1 MTRTWRQLG
10 AARMVMVCLAA
21 CLAGSPEGR
30 AAEEPPALN
39 PFAPVRQDRQDAEP
53 GYVELSDG
61 RVFAGSV
68 YMTRDKRLK
77 IWDANLQRQR
87 EIPLRA
93 IRQIEC
99 KVEKEWMEREWRF
112 KELALDE
119 KMYTGRKYPARLYVH
134 TVTLRSDGRTIT
146 GPLAEIIYVRPFAD
160 PSAGLDASKL
170 EPQRFLLHKRDKG
183 PPGTDLKSLV
193 YVKRVKLGKDAY
205 EEGLAKAAKRA
216 KSKAGV
222 SARSPAE
229 KAPPVEERDAEEP
242 ARGDEYNG

>member
-1 MTRTWRQLG
+1 MSPTYRLWWAIG
-10 AARMVMVCLAA
+10 MAA
-21 CLAGSPEGR
+21 CCVSMWSRVEAG
-30 AAEEPPALN
+30 EEPPALN

-61 RVFAGSV
+61 SIYVGSV
-68 YMTRDKRLK
+68 CMTRDKRLK

-146 GPLAEIIYVRPFAD
+146 GPLAEIIYVRPYAD

-170 EPQRFLLHKRDKG
+170 QPQRFLLHKRDKG

-193 YVKRVKLGKDAY
+193 YVKLVKLGKDAY
-205 EEGLAKAAKRA
+205 EEGLVKAAKRA
-216 KSKAGV
+216 KTRPTAPV
-222 SARSPAE
+222 ARVPPT
-229 KAPPVEERDAEEP
+229 KAPPVEERDADAP
-242 ARGDEYNG
+242 APGK

>member
-1 MTRTWRQLG
+1 MPRIRRLLWAMGMTACYLG
-10 AARMVMVCLAA
+10 VWVGLGTGGVAK
-21 CLAGSPEGR
+21 G
-30 AAEEPPALN
+30 AEEPPALN
-39 PFAPVRQDRQDAEP
+39 PFGPVRQDRQDAEP

-61 RVFAGSV
+61 SIYVGSV

-146 GPLAEIIYVRPFAD
+146 GPLAEIIYVRPYAD
-160 PSAGLDASKL
+160 ASARLDASKL

-193 YVKRVKLGKDAY
+193 YVKLVKLGKDAY

-216 KSKAGV
+216 KTKPGKPAGHPPTSKA
-222 SARSPAE
+222 
-229 KAPPVEERDAEEP
+229 KPVEERDADAP
-242 ARGDEYNG
+242 APVN

>member
-1 MTRTWRQLG
+1 MNPICRLG
-10 AARMVMVCLAA
+10 WAIAMAA
-21 CLAGSPEGR
+21 CCVAVWPRAE
-30 AAEEPPALN
+30 AAEEPPAIN
-39 PFAPVRQDRQDAEP
+39 PFGAVRQDREDAEP

-61 RVFAGSV
+61 RIFVGSV
-68 YMTRDKRLK
+68 YMTRDKRVK

-146 GPLAEIIYVRPFAD
+146 GPLAEIIYVRPYAD

-170 EPQRFLLHKRDKG
+170 QPQRFLLHKRDKG

-193 YVKRVKLGKDAY
+193 YVRLVKLGKDAY
-205 EEGLAKAAKRA
+205 EEGLAKAEKRA
-216 KSKAGV
+216 KTKPGTP
-222 SARSPAE
+222 SARVPAA
-229 KAPPVEERDAEEP
+229 KAPPVEERDADAP
-242 ARGDEYNG
+242 APDN

>member
-1 MTRTWRQLG
+1 MSPTYRFWWAIG
-10 AARMVMVCLAA
+10 MAA
-21 CLAGSPEGR
+21 CCVSVWSRAEAG
-30 AAEEPPALN
+30 EEPPALN

-61 RVFAGSV
+61 SIYVGSV

-119 KMYTGRKYPARLYVH
+119 KMYTGRNYPARLYVH

-146 GPLAEIIYVRPFAD
+146 GPLAEIIYVRPYAD

-170 EPQRFLLHKRDKG
+170 QPQRFLLHKRDKG

-193 YVKRVKLGKDAY
+193 YVKLVRLGKDAY

-216 KSKAGV
+216 KTRLPAPV
-222 SARSPAE
+222 ARVPST
-229 KAPPVEERDAEEP
+229 KAPPVEERDADAP
-242 ARGDEYNG
+242 APGK

>member
-1 MTRTWRQLG
+1 MNPTYRWLWAIG
-10 AARMVMVCLAA
+10 MAA
-21 CLAGSPEGR
+21 CCVGVWSRAEAGQ
-30 AAEEPPALN
+30 EPPALN
-39 PFAPVRQDRQDAEP
+39 PFAPVRQDRHDAEP

-61 RVFAGSV
+61 SIYVGSV
-68 YMTRDKRLK
+68 YMTRDKRVK

-87 EIPLRA
+87 EIPLQA

-134 TVTLRSDGRTIT
+134 TVTLRSDGRTIS
-146 GPLAEIIYVRPFAD
+146 GPLAEIMYVRPYAD

-183 PPGTDLKSLV
+183 LPGTDLKSLV
-193 YVKRVKLGKDAY
+193 YVKLVKLGKDAY

-216 KSKAGV
+216 KTKPSGP
-222 SARSPAE
+222 SARVAPGTALPTHQQDAQAPATGSR
-229 KAPPVEERDAEEP
+229 P
-242 ARGDEYNG
+242 